1 MMKFLRNLFL
11 TGIILIIGF
20 LSFIVYNGYQDYR
33 TYEDAVPIASLVEK
47 VENSEDFVPYEELP
61 DNLLKATVAA
71 EDKRFYQHGGI
82 DILSLLRAIAS
93 QFNYSL
99 ARSGGSTI
107 TQQLAKNLYGQYSTN
122 VRWKL
127 MEFFFANKLENL
139 YTKEEI
145 LTCYVNVI
153 NYGGNNQGIL
163 QASLNYY
170 GVHPK
175 QLGLG
180 ECSLLAG
187 IPQSPANYELYY
199 HYDNAK
205 VRQQYVL
212 DSMVKAGYITQEEA
226 DNAYISS

>member
-1 MMKFLRNLFL
+1 MWKRIRRL
-11 TGIILIIGF
+11 ILIVLICVIGF

-33 TYEDAVPIASLVEK
+33 VYEDSVPISSLVEK
-47 VENSEDFVPYEELP
+47 VRSSQDYVPYEELP
-61 DNLLKATVAA
+61 DYLLQATVAA

-82 DILSLLRAIAS
+82 DFISLARAVAS
-93 QFNYSL
+93 QFISSL
-99 ARSGGSTI
+99 ATSGGSTI
-107 TQQLAKNLYGQYSTN
+107 TQQTAKNLYGQYSTN

-127 MEFFFANKLENL
+127 MEFFFANKLESL

-145 LTCYVNVI
+145 LTIYVNII

-163 QASLNYY
+163 EASLNYY
-170 GVHPK
+170 GVYPS

-187 IPQSPANYELYY
+187 IPQSPANYELYN

-205 VRQQYVL
+205 TRQQYVL